1 MVQFIDDHRD
11 VFGVEPICA
20 VLPIAPSTYHRHR
33 HQRTHPTHRSARA
46 QRDDQLRVEI
56 QRVYDEHQQV
66 YGPRKV
72 WKQLRRD
79 GIRVARCTVARLMRA
94 MGLAGAVR
102 GRAWI
107 TTTHA
112 GEGGRPVDLVDR
124 QFVAT
129 RPNQLWVSDFTYVA
143 TWSGFVYVAFVI
155 DVFARRIVGWRV
167 SASMRTDFVLDA
179 LEQAIYARRDD
190 ALTGLVH
197 HSDAGSQGE
206 FNWSSQHLEDEVLRC
221 RSGDEEGQTWRVGL
235 RCVRL
240 VGRRSRG
247 VRRSNGFGQ
256 RSPEA
261 CRVRR
266 PRCPVAYRRPWVVVG
281 SVRAGGCRR
290 SVWRPDRLAFCPLQS
305 GKRSR
310 SGELRALA
318 CAPSPVGFGE
328 PRQLFRENC
337 VAMRRLGAVVWRIG
351 RRPRSGTAPDGPSAR
366 RPPSWPRMSG

>member
-46 QRDDQLRVEI
+46 PRDDQLRVEI

-129 RPNQLWVSDFTYVA
+129 CASRIPNSLAESRIEANVA
-143 TWSGFVYVAFVI
+143 
-155 DVFARRIVGWRV
+155 WR
-167 SASMRTDFVLDA
+167 
-179 LEQAIYARRDD
+179 
-190 ALTGLVH
+190 LT
-197 HSDAGSQGE
+197 S
-206 FNWSSQHLEDEVLRC
+206 
-221 RSGDEEGQTWRVGL
+221 GL
-235 RCVRL
+235 RC
-240 VGRRSRG
+240 
-247 VRRSNGFGQ
+247 
-256 RSPEA
+256 
-261 CRVRR
+261 
-266 PRCPVAYRRPWVVVG
+266 
-281 SVRAGGCRR
+281 
-290 SVWRPDRLAFCPLQS
+290 LAHKGPPAHSASL
-305 GKRSR
+305 
-310 SGELRALA
+310 
-318 CAPSPVGFGE
+318 
-328 PRQLFRENC
+328 
-337 VAMRRLGAVVWRIG
+337 
-351 RRPRSGTAPDGPSAR
+351 GPS
-366 RPPSWPRMSG
+366 